1 MNAHSHYDD
10 EEKRRTDDRGRAE
23 MRAWGKSGHRRAC
36 RRLTPGA
43 GDREDSATEMM
54 TADGPESRKTRRR
67 TGKGATV
74 G

>member
-1 MNAHSHYDD
+1 MKPDPRKMKVCIFCADKVILID
-10 EEKRRTDDRGRAE
+10 FKDAQQLRRYLTDRG
-23 MRAWGKSGHRRAC
+23 K
-36 RRLTPGA
+36 PGA

-54 TADGPESRKTRRR
+54 TADGHAARQG

>member
-1 MNAHSHYDD
+1 MAL
-10 EEKRRTDDRGRAE
+10 DRSKAPE
-23 MRAWGKSGHRRAC
+23 FNIPSDFES
-36 RRLTPGA
+36 

-54 TADGPESRKTRRR
+54 TADGHAARQG